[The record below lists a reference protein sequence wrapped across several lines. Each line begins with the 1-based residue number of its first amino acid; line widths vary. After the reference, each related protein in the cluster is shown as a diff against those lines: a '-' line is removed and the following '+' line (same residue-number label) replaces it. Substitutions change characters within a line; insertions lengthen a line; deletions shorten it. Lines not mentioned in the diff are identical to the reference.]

1 MEVKNK
7 VRRMLQAGRT
17 DIAKLLLREYG
28 QQQQNDGEVLLWKAQ
43 IAIAEGKLDE
53 AQTTLIEALGHQHR
67 DAAAARLLADV
78 YRRKRQPAVAASV
91 YRLAEAIASRKSAA
105 TPPAEAAAIAQELRE
120 TMAEAT
126 EAGAEAEAAE
136 LQQTDQAENSPDYA
150 YPDAP
155 EPLVS
160 IMVLG
165 YDHAD
170 LTKLCI
176 ESIYRHTVGIP
187 FELITVDNGSSD
199 DTGAFLRRL
208 PGRKKITLRPNQG
221 PVGGFNAGML
231 AADAEYTACIS
242 NDSVVTAGWLDNLL
256 RCIESDPTVGCVSPG
271 ANSISNYQ
279 RIVGEYATLEDMHRF
294 AKSYNVSDPAKWEE
308 RLQLIPF
315 VMLARTR
322 ALRDAGYYDPRFR
335 YGEFSD
341 DDISF
346 RIRRAGYKLL
356 FARDTFVY
364 HFGSV
369 TVREDQL
376 KHDSLKT
383 GRVLFQAKY
392 GIDAWSE
399 SRFDPLLVQC
409 AMEMMPPPALPGFGR
424 LRILGVNA
432 GCGATPLQ
440 LRNALRSAGYGQ
452 AEIVSY
458 TDRRKFAVDLE
469 TISSRTECGPLEELA
484 NRLPHGT
491 FDIVLFGDGWSRCE
505 SPAALMRGIRPLMKR
520 SGLFLCKLRNNGH
533 YLTMLQQLTD
543 RALLPDADMVRPDT
557 PPRLPMLV
565 ETMRQCHLPVAKLF
579 HVSSEIEPT
588 FSSLYKSLQTWAAA
602 GGLNAGMLAITDT
615 VVAAAAD

>member
-1 MEVKNK
+1 MEVKSK
-7 VRRMLQAGRT
+7 IRHMLQAGRT

-28 QQQQNDGEVLLWKAQ
+28 KQQPNDGEVRLWKAQ

-53 AQTTLIEALGHQHR
+53 AQTTLIEALGHRHQ

-91 YRLAEAIASRKSAA
+91 YRLAEAIASRD
-105 TPPAEAAAIAQELRE
+105 TTGTNPDEAAAIAQELRE
-120 TMAEAT
+120 TIT
-126 EAGAEAEAAE
+126 EAAAM
-136 LQQTDQAENSPDYA
+136 QTDPAEQYPDYA

-155 EPLVS
+155 EPLIS
-160 IMVLG
+160 IVVLG
-165 YDHAD
+165 YNHAAH
-170 LTKLCI
+170 TKMCI

-187 FELITVDNGSSD
+187 FELITVDNGSAD
-199 DTGAFLRRL
+199 DTDTFLRTL
-208 PGRKKITLRPNQG
+208 PNRKKITLLPNQG

-242 NDSVVTAGWLDNLL
+242 NDFLMTANWLDNLL
-256 RCIESDPTVGCVSPG
+256 RCIESDPTVGFVSPG
-271 ANSISNYQ
+271 ANTVSNFQ
-279 RIVGEYATLEDMHRF
+279 RIPGEYASLEEMHRF
-294 AKSYNVSDPAKWEE
+294 AQSYNVSDPAKWEE
-308 RLQLIPF
+308 RLQLMPC
-315 VMLARTR
+315 VLMARTA
-322 ALRDAGYYDPRFR
+322 ALRDAGYFDPRFR
-335 YGEFSD
+335 YGEFAD

-356 FARDTFVY
+356 FARDTFTY

-369 TVREDQL
+369 TVREDQV
-376 KHDSLKT
+376 KHRSLEESRT
-383 GRVLFQAKY
+383 IFQAKY

-424 LRILGVNA
+424 LRILGVNT

-469 TISSRTECGPLEELA
+469 TISSRTECGPLDEIA
-484 NRLPHGT
+484 ARLPHDA
-491 FDIVLFGDGWSRCE
+491 FDIVLFGGGWARCE
-505 SPAALMRGIRPLMKR
+505 SPAALMRAIRPLMKR
-520 SGLFLCKLRNNGH
+520 SGLFLCKLRNMGH
-533 YLTMLQQLTD
+533 YLALIQQLAD
-543 RALLPDADMVRPDT
+543 RTLVPDPGLTGLDA
-557 PPRLPMLV
+557 PPRLPELL
-565 ETMRQCHLPVAKLF
+565 EALHQGRLPVAKLF
-579 HVSSEIEPT
+579 HISGEIEPT
-588 FSSLYKSLQTWAAA
+588 FSSLYKSLQTWAAS